1 MRSLVHLGVY
11 VAYYGT
17 WVPVVETRGE
27 GEVCLEVDREVED
40 VEDEY

>member
-1 MRSLVHLGVY
+1 LVHLGVY
-11 VAYYGT
+11 VAYYGA
-17 WVPVVETRGE
+17 WVPVVEK